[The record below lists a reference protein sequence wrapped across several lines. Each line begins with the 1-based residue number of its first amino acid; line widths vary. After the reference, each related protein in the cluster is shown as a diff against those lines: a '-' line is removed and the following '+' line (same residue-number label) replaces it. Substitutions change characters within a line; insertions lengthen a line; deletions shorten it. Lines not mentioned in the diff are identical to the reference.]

1 MKRLKI
7 FITIDI
13 WAQSILL
20 LAIVIC
26 SFLPV
31 GFFGTMVFFAIIGAW
46 QVISS
51 IIWVWTFKDKKRL
64 PYFILVTILYGVIL
78 LIIQTYYPNW
88 LDTVGIIYTIF
99 NPILLGLWY
108 YIITWQDFIKIRKTK
123 LR

>member
-20 LAIVIC
+20 LAIAIC

-31 GFFGTMVFFAIIGAW
+31 GFFGAMVFFAIIGAW